1 MSFTVKPRPAVEYAG
16 PDQMQDDGF
25 PKAMD
30 LTVFDYVRE
39 DYRLTMLDGIPALKC
54 RNQLVAVGAR
64 AFELALAIHTDDPDL
79 LDAPIEEALIIRSN
93 GGAFRPVFKD
103 TKAGIPRSEYKEKR
117 AVSRLSLYEETAR
130 KIRSGVYR
138 VPSQDAINCFN
149 EDFGTTE
156 TLTGIAIELE
166 DLLAVCYRVI
176 LKDAGDW
183 QEVMNLPTELP
194 EWITA
199 SPYYSEVGDP
209 MDTVE
214 SGMRQ
219 APRPKTFVDAILSA
233 YTIGSMRAEEES
245 RKISALVA
253 SI

>member
-54 RNQLVAVGAR
+54 RNRLVAVGER

-79 LDAPIEEALIIRSN
+79 LDAPIEEALVIRSN

-130 KIRSGVYR
+130 KIRSGLYR

-149 EDFGTTE
+149 EDFGTNE
-156 TLTGIAIELE
+156 TRNGIAIELE
-166 DLLAVCYRVI
+166 DLLDVCDRVI

-183 QEVMNLPTELP
+183 QEFKDLPNDLP

-199 SPYYSEVGDP
+199 SPYYSDLGDP
-209 MDTVE
+209 LDTIE
-214 SGMRQ
+214 SGLRKS
-219 APRPKTFVDAILSA
+219 PRPKTFADAIVSA
-233 YTIGSMRAEEES
+233 YTSGSKRAEEER